1 MDLEKSPSSFSA
13 GDAEPATKF
22 GLNADE
28 VRYMQ
33 GGAEPA
39 APSVINTNSKFLNNP
54 YYRDAYVQI
63 ALRRNG
69 PDLPSTYIIPMAAK
83 AIGEVTDYAEF
94 ARLLDEE
101 KVKNPEFGAWLTTR
115 RSPAL
120 RREDLQGMAPGTLGH
135 AIWEFL
141 ASTGFQMELQMSGVE
156 VANDIDYVSKRR
168 AAVHDIEHM
177 VTGFGANACGEVA
190 LVWADIASIAKY
202 FTPQL
207 AHHMSAGLVF
217 LNTAA
222 LQHYSLHYP
231 AAFPTVLEAVRLG
244 VEMGQSLKR
253 PLLMEPWEDML
264 DWPLDDIRAHLGITP
279 GPGEAWAWTTAATTG

>member
-1 MDLEKSPSSFSA
+1 MDLGKSSSDA
-13 GDAEPATKF
+13 GRAEPATKF
-22 GLNADE
+22 GLNAAE
-28 VRYMQ
+28 IRYMQ

-54 YYRDAYVQI
+54 YYRDAYAQI

-69 PDLPSTYIIPMAAK
+69 PDLPSTYIIPIAAK

-94 ARLLDEE
+94 ARLLAQEGA
-101 KVKNPEFGAWLTTR
+101 KNPEFGAWLAAR
-115 RSPAL
+115 RCADL
-120 RREDLQGMAPGTLGH
+120 RREDLEGHAPGTLGH

-141 ASTGFQMELQMSGVE
+141 TRTGFQMELQMSGVE
-156 VANDIDYVSKRR
+156 VTNDIDYVSKRR

-177 VTGFGANACGEVA
+177 VTGFAANACGEVA
-190 LVWADIASIAKY
+190 LVWADITSIARY
-202 FTPQL
+202 FTPEL

-244 VEMGQSLKR
+244 IEMGEALKR
-253 PLLMEPWEDML
+253 PLLLEPWEDML
-264 DWPLDDIRAHLGITP
+264 DWPLSEIRAHLGIVA
-279 GPGEAWAWTTAATTG
+279 GPGAAWDWTDAATTG